1 MITLLSK
8 IFIKN
13 PSEYTNPDVRRQY
26 GVLCGAFGIFLN
38 ILLCVCKIIF
48 GSLAASVSMIADGA
62 NNLSDA
68 ASSIVQI
75 LGFKLSGKKPD
86 PSHPFG
92 HGRIEYISGLIIS
105 FLVLLM
111 GFELLKSSFQTMLNG
126 SEVKG
131 GLIPVLIMCGAI
143 LVKLYMYIY
152 NHKIAKKIDSVA
164 MEATAKDSFGD
175 MISNVVVIVSI
186 LASRFTTFPVDGI
199 GGIIVALLIMKTGF
213 DAAKDTI
220 SPLLGVAPD
229 SQFVKSLEE
238 DLMKFSPIIGMH
250 DLVIHDYGPGRKM
263 ISLHAEVPGDIGIF
277 ELHEAIDLAEVELG
291 KKYNCEIVIHMDPID
306 IHNEQLKDLKVIVT
320 EECRKINEELH
331 CHDVRMVTGVNN
343 TNLIF
348 DVVKPHCM
356 NCSDEELI
364 AQLKEAIVKRTEK
377 ISCVITIDQPYV

>member
-48 GSLAASVSMIADGA
+48 GSLAASVSMIADGF

-152 NHKIAKKIDSVA
+152 NHNIAKKIDSVA

-186 LASRFTTFPVDGI
+186 LAARFTTFPVDGI

-306 IHNEQLKDLKVIVT
+306 IHNEQLKDLKVIVS

-356 NCSDEELI
+356 NCSNEELI
-364 AQLKEAIVKRTEK
+364 AQLKEAITKRTEK
-377 ISCVITIDQPYV
+377 ISLVITVDQPYV